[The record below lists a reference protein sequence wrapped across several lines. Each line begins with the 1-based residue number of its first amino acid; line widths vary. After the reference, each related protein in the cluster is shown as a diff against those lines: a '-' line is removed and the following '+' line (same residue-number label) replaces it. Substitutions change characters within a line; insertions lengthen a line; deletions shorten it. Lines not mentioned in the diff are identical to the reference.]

1 MSRRFANI
9 APCLTRKEFDPVR
22 EAATSSAPD
31 YVRRTSSI
39 KEEEGV

>member
-22 EAATSSAPD
+22 EAVTSSAPA
-31 YVRRTSSI
+31 YARRTSSI
-39 KEEEGV
+39 KEEESI